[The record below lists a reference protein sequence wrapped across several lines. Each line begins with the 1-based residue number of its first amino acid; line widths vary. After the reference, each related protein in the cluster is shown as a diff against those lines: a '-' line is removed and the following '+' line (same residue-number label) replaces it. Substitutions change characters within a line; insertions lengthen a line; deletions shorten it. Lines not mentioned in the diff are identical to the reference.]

1 VSGHLHTLTVSPAG
15 KKQPVITEQEAGWVP
30 QTVWMLQR
38 SEKSL
43 TPAWSQNKILQ
54 LSSL

>member
-1 VSGHLHTLTVSPAG
+1 VSGQLHALAVSPPG
-15 KKQPVITEQEAGWVP
+15 KKQPVITEEEAEWAP
-30 QTVWMLQR
+30 QPVWMLQR

-43 TPAWSQNKILQ
+43 TPTRGQNKVLQ